1 MCACEIDWEPQRLAR
16 DSNGREA
23 TGRCYLEE
31 YSKPTTWV
39 ARCTHALNDSAF
51 SLSTIFLFFNLI
63 SLFVNFFFFFL
74 VFLLLGEA
82 ENLTKDK
89 DYDGTNGRDR
99 IGTKKKKGDS

>member
-1 MCACEIDWEPQRLAR
+1 MGSAVHSRFKRL
-16 DSNGREA
+16 
-23 TGRCYLEE
+23 CLFL
-31 YSKPTTWV
+31 V
-39 ARCTHALNDSAF
+39 HHF
-51 SLSTIFLFFNLI
+51 FLFFNLI
-63 SLFVNFFFFFL
+63 SLFVNFFFFL